1 MYTGRCVCHVA
12 QCWLCEREG
21 KAPYSREMARLPNHH
36 GRQTRPKALGHFD
49 SGQALVE
56 FTLLLPFLLALLFG
70 SIEVSRAVYSQNALT
85 NAAYRAA
92 YYGMIH
98 PTDVDGIKKA
108 AISSAIGI
116 TLNKANIKVTCEPCD
131 SRQPIDVAITYRFES
146 VFTPLIPTFTLNA
159 SAKYYI
165 Q

>member
-1 MYTGRCVCHVA
+1 MQPPAGFA
-12 QCWLCEREG
+12 KREG
-21 KAPYSREMARLPNHH
+21 KTPDSREMARLPNHH
-36 GRQTRPKALGHFD
+36 GRQTRRKALGHFER
-49 SGQALVE
+49 GQSLVE

-70 SIEVSRAVYSQNALT
+70 SIEVSRAVYAQNALT
-85 NAAYRAA
+85 NAAYRGA

-98 PTDVDGIKKA
+98 PTDVEGIKAA

-116 TLNKANIKVTCEPCD
+116 ALTQADVQVTCEPCD

-146 VFTPLIPTFTLNA
+146 VFTPLVPTFTLNA

>member
-1 MYTGRCVCHVA
+1 MQPHAGFA
-12 QCWLCEREG
+12 KREG

-36 GRQTRPKALGHFD
+36 GRQTRPKVRGHFE

-70 SIEVSRAVYSQNALT
+70 SIEVSRAVYAQNALT
-85 NAAYRAA
+85 NAAYRGAH
-92 YYGMIH
+92 YGMLH
-98 PTDVDGIKKA
+98 PTDVEGIRA
-108 AISSAIGI
+108 AAVSSAVGI
-116 TLNKANIKVTCEPCD
+116 ALTKSDIQVTCEPCD
-131 SRQPIDVAITYRFES
+131 SRQPIAVAITYRFES

>member
-1 MYTGRCVCHVA
+1 MSLRSASHA
-12 QCWLCEREG
+12 APSWLCEKGRET
-21 KAPYSREMARLPNHH
+21 PDSREMARLPNHH
-36 GRQTRPKALGHFD
+36 DRQTRRKALGHFE
-49 SGQALVE
+49 SGQSLVE

-70 SIEVSRAVYSQNALT
+70 SIEVSRAVYAQNALT
-85 NAAYRAA
+85 NAAYRGA

-98 PTDVDGIKKA
+98 PADIDGIKKA
-108 AISSAIGI
+108 AINSAIGI
-116 TLNKANIKVTCEPCD
+116 ALAQADIKVTCEPCD